1 MAFVPYA
8 TSDELLAW
16 AQIPGLAKAAQVDLV
31 LDATSRA
38 VDEWCQRHFW
48 QDGTVGVPVARTF
61 VPCDRWRLDLGPFN
75 DLSTVVVPAVAT
87 DEAGDGTFETTWL
100 ASDYQLV
107 PVNRPTGRP
116 YRKVEAIAGRP
127 FPVRYGTGRLDRVRV
142 TGVWGWDAVPAEVK
156 QATLIKAT
164 RLLTRM
170 QSANGIA
177 GVDAFGP
184 IRVSRAEDGD
194 VVALLDPYRHP
205 ATVLVA

>member
-1 MAFVPYA
+1 VAFVPYA

-61 VPCDRWRLDLGPFN
+61 AACDRWRLDLGPFN
-75 DLSTVVVPAVAT
+75 DLTTVVVPTVAT

-116 YRKVEAIAGRP
+116 YRKIEAIAGRP
-127 FPVRYGTGRLDRVRV
+127 FPVRYGTGRTDRVRV
-142 TGVWGWDAVPAEVK
+142 TGVWGWDAAPAEVK

-170 QSANGIA
+170 QSPNGIA
-177 GVDAFGP
+177 GVGDFGP

-205 ATVLVA
+205 ATVTIA